1 MLIDA
6 YAVQHPGQ
14 PSPQA
19 IQSVVVHLL
28 TLYGVFVAGV
38 AIDKTAWIR
47 QRALRKR
54 REDKRDRMGWLS
66 PPSFAGSLTI
76 NDIVQAPTPSLRSE
90 QANKYIKSVWSV
102 WSKKHG
108 ATIAHWYEE
117 FVVKEDN

>member
-66 PPSFAGSLTI
+66 PPSFAG
-76 NDIVQAPTPSLRSE
+76 
-90 QANKYIKSVWSV
+90 
-102 WSKKHG
+102 
-108 ATIAHWYEE
+108 
-117 FVVKEDN
+117 